1 MLSRYSGSPD
11 GIDGVVVVRDPPE
24 DLDPDEQQATDALE
38 QGLVDGPR
46 GRLDHRRRRDHRRR
60 PVLDSVLRRP
70 RHRRR
75 VDSVDLLSGRVALVY
90 ALTGAA
96 SGNFGVKD
104 TADSLLPDLLTP
116 DEQIA
121 PGAGGGRG

>member
-1 MLSRYSGSPD
+1 MPARSSAATPRRSSSPPSAPAARWSRGARDSTPCADASITVGAETTGDDPSSIPFFD
-11 GIDGVVVVRDPPE
+11 DRGIP
-24 DLDPDEQQATDALE
+24 T
-38 QGLVDGPR
+38 
-46 GRLDHRRRRDHRRR
+46 
-60 PVLDSVLRRP
+60 
-70 RHRRR
+70 

>member
-1 MLSRYSGSPD
+1 MDL
-11 GIDGVVVVRDPPE
+11 GI
-24 DLDPDEQQATDALE
+24 
-38 QGLVDGPR
+38 
-46 GRLDHRRRRDHRRR
+46 
-60 PVLDSVLRRP
+60 
-70 RHRRR
+70 
-75 VDSVDLLSGRVALVY
+75 SGRVALVY

>member
-38 QGLVDGPR
+38 QGLVDGLADASITVGAETTGDDPSSIPFFDDR
-46 GRLDHRRRRDHRRR
+46 GIPTRRQRRPDLGAGGAGLRAHRRR
-60 PVLDSVLRRP
+60 
-70 RHRRR
+70 
-75 VDSVDLLSGRVALVY
+75 
-90 ALTGAA
+90 